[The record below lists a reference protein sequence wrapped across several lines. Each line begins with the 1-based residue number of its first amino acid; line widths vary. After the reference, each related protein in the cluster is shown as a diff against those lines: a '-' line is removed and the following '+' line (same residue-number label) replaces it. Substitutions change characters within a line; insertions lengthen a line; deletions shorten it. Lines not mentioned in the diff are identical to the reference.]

1 VSTGNDDA
9 LRRVMRDPVFSSPV
23 RLGIMLYLIP
33 RGEAYF
39 TELQEALKL
48 TPGNLGSHLRKLRE
62 AGYVR
67 ILRYLEDR
75 PRTVVKVT
83 DIGIRKTLEY
93 VNKLIDAAEDVL
105 RTYGENT

>member
-1 VSTGNDDA
+1 MSVGDDA

-62 AGYVR
+62 AGYIRV
-67 ILRYLEDR
+67 LRYLEDR

-83 DIGIRKTLEY
+83 DLGVRRTLEY
-93 VNKLIDAAEDVL
+93 INKLMCAAEDIL
-105 RTYGENT
+105 KTYGEGR

>member
-1 VSTGNDDA
+1 MSVDDDA

-75 PRTVVKVT
+75 PRTVIKAT
-83 DIGIRKTLEY
+83 DIGVRKTLEY
-93 VNKLIDAAEDVL
+93 INKLMSAAEDVL
-105 RTYGENT
+105 KTYSEKR

>member
-1 VSTGNDDA
+1 MSADDA
-9 LRRVMRDPVFSSPV
+9 LQKVMRDPVFSSPV
-23 RLGIMLYLIP
+23 RLGIMLYLIS

-48 TPGNLGSHLRKLRE
+48 TPGNLGSHLRRLRE

-75 PRTVVKVT
+75 PRTVVRVT
-83 DIGIRKTLEY
+83 DLGVRRTLEY
-93 VNKLIDAAEDVL
+93 INKLMNVAEDAL
-105 RTYGENT
+105 KTYGEKH

>member
-1 VSTGNDDA
+1 VGVTDDA
-9 LRRVMRDPVFSSPV
+9 LRKVMRDPVFSSPV

-39 TELQEALKL
+39 TELQEVLKL

-83 DIGIRKTLEY
+83 DLGVEKTLEY
-93 VNKLIDAAEDVL
+93 VNKLMSVAEDIL
-105 RTYGENT
+105 RTYGEKR

>member
-1 VSTGNDDA
+1 MGVDNNA

-33 RGEAYF
+33 RSEAYF
-39 TELQEALKL
+39 TELQEALGL

-75 PRTVVKVT
+75 PRTVIKAT
-83 DIGIRKTLEY
+83 DFGVRKTLEY
-93 VNKLIDAAEDVL
+93 INRLMNAAEAAL
-105 RTYGENT
+105 ETYGEKD